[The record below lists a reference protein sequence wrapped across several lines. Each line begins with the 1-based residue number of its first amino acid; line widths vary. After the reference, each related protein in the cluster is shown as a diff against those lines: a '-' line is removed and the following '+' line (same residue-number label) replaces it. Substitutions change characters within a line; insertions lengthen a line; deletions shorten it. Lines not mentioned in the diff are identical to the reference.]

1 MQNCASPRERT
12 GTSTL
17 LNIKLS
23 ICRCHINFGVAYPTS
38 FEVNSMKHHLLI
50 AATAVALAL
59 PALSTRVFA
68 ESEQAGEHH
77 QFSAED
83 MAAFT
88 DARIAGLKTGLKL
101 TPSQEKNWPAL
112 ETALR
117 DVAKARAERKAE
129 WREKAKEL
137 HEHHDVIEGLRLGA
151 KALSARSA
159 DLEKIADAAKP
170 LYDSLDDSQKLR
182 FRVLLHAIAK
192 PHGEHGHWGAR
203 YGWDSDKRDAGH
215 GG

>member
-1 MQNCASPRERT
+1 
-12 GTSTL
+12 
-17 LNIKLS
+17 
-23 ICRCHINFGVAYPTS
+23 V
-38 FEVNSMKHHLLI
+38 KHHLLI

-68 ESEQAGEHH
+68 APPEQASEEH
-77 QFSAED
+77 QFSPED
-83 MAAFT
+83 IAAFT
-88 DARIAGLKTGLKL
+88 DARIAALKAGLKL
-101 TPSQEKNWPAL
+101 TPAQEKNWPAL

-117 DVAKARAERKAE
+117 EVAKARAARKAE
-129 WREKAKEL
+129 WQEKAKEL

-151 KALSARSA
+151 TALSARSA

-182 FRVLLHAIAK
+182 FRVLLHAILK

-203 YGWDSDKRDAGH
+203 CGWDSDEHDAGH